1 MEFLIQC
8 ITKGLLSSQIHQ
20 FWQHKA
26 QEYSRTL
33 GNISRLQLRNA
44 LFIQDI
50 WRDCLVFTRESRG
63 DIHLEINL
71 FLFPNYYFFFFWY
84 DFRVSIV
91 DGPTSGMSAQIA
103 LSACENILEICTSRL
118 ADHLKTPGLY
128 RLPGNHIQTELLW
141 VNNNK

>member
-1 MEFLIQC
+1 M
-8 ITKGLLSSQIHQ
+8 
-20 FWQHKA
+20 
-26 QEYSRTL
+26 
-33 GNISRLQLRNA
+33 
-44 LFIQDI
+44 
-50 WRDCLVFTRESRG
+50 
-63 DIHLEINL
+63 
-71 FLFPNYYFFFFWY
+71 
-84 DFRVSIV
+84 SIV